1 MMGKTELVGFI
12 GVGII
17 GRGMAV
23 NLLKAKIKLCVLAH
37 KNRKTID
44 ELVELGADESPS
56 LAAMAQACSI
66 IILCLPN
73 SKTVRSIVL
82 SLTKTMMSDGL
93 VIDCTTNDTD
103 TPRINYADM
112 QNAGLRYAEA
122 PLTGGQK
129 QAIDASLGAIVGCDE
144 KDYSEI
150 KDVLS
155 ICCERIER
163 FGEVGMGAKT
173 KLISNFLALGTATLV
188 VEAMKTAKMV
198 GIDWSKFY
206 LLASQ
211 GSGHS
216 MSLDRIA
223 PKAVE
228 GNFDG
233 YVFSIANT
241 AKDFEYICDFF
252 PNNTDASLLAEQ
264 MFRIYQKAVD
274 SGLGS
279 NLLSE
284 RLDPKIYNQE

>member
-1 MMGKTELVGFI
+1 MVRKTELVGFI
-12 GVGII
+12 GAGII

-82 SLTKTMMSDGL
+82 SLAKTMMSDGL

-103 TPRINYADM
+103 TPTINYADM

-150 KDVLS
+150 KAVLS

-188 VEAMKTAKMV
+188 VEAMKTAKMA

-241 AKDFEYICDFF
+241 AKDFEYIRDFF

-264 MFRIYQKAVD
+264 MFNIYQKAVD

-279 NLLSE
+279 NLLSQ
-284 RLDPKIYNQE
+284 RLDPKFYNRE